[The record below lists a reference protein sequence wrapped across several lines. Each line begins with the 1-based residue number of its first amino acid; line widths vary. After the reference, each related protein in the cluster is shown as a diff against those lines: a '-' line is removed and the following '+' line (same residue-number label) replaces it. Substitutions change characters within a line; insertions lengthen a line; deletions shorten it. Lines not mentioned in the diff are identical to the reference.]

1 MRNFK
6 YLLIVCCVT
15 LLCNTTLYA
24 QTYEED
30 TEEQEVNGNEIVVDS
45 QTVSSDILLNL
56 GFDTSVN
63 PRNQQ
68 ITGNSVFLTQIGDL
82 NVVAINSNTNS
93 SEIQLTQRG
102 NFNFAGLDYRANT
115 VVTSITQNG
124 DFNLV
129 RDFVNNSEANVSLDL
144 QQNGNNLTFER
155 FGTNSLTQSMR
166 FVQTAASPTIIIRSY
181 Q

>member
-1 MRNFK
+1 MKNIK
-6 YLLIVCCVT
+6 HIVIISCLL
-15 LLCNTTLYA
+15 LLCGSSIFA
-24 QTYEED
+24 QTYEND
-30 TEEQEVNGNEIVVDS
+30 TEEQEVNGNEIVLDNQV
-45 QTVSSDILLNL
+45 VSSDILLNL

-68 ITGNSVFLTQIGDL
+68 ITGNSIFLTQIGDL
-82 NVVAINSNTNS
+82 NVVAINSNTTS

-102 NFNFAGLDYRANT
+102 NFNFTGLDYRANT
-115 VVTSITQNG
+115 VVTSIAQNG

-129 RDFVNNSEANVSLDL
+129 RDFVNNTEANVSLDL

-166 FVQTAASPTIIIRSY
+166 FVQTEASPTIIIRSY

>member
-1 MRNFK
+1 MKNFR
-6 YLLIVCCVT
+6 YLLIACCVA
-15 LLCNTTLYA
+15 LFCNTALFA

-45 QTVSSDILLNL
+45 QAVSADILLSL
-56 GFDTSVN
+56 GIDTSVN

-68 ITGNSVFLTQIGDL
+68 ITGNSIFLTQIGDL
-82 NVVAINSNTNS
+82 NVVAINSNTAS

-102 NFNFAGLDYRANT
+102 NFNFTGLDYRANT

-129 RDFVNNSEANVSLDL
+129 RDFVNNTEANVSLDL

-166 FVQTAASPTIIIRSY
+166 FVQTEASPTIIIRSY

>member
-1 MRNFK
+1 MKNFK
-6 YLLIVCCVT
+6 CLLFACCVT
-15 LLCNTTLYA
+15 LFCNITIFA
-24 QTYEED
+24 QTYEEE
-30 TEEQEVNGNEIVVDS
+30 TESQEVNGNEIVVDS
-45 QTVSSDILLNL
+45 QTVSSDILSTL
-56 GFDTSVN
+56 GIDTSVN
-63 PRNQQ
+63 LRNQQ
-68 ITGNSVFLTQIGDL
+68 ITGNSIFLTQIGDL

-102 NFNFAGLDYRANT
+102 NFNFTGLDYRANT

-124 DFNLV
+124 NFNLV
-129 RDFVNNSEANVSLDL
+129 RDFVNNPEANVSLDL

-166 FVQTAASPTIIIRSY
+166 FVQTEASPTIIIRSY